1 MSAPD
6 RDHIE
11 LPAPTAWPM
20 VAALGIAF
28 NFAGLVMHPLVTMVG
43 VVLVIAGV
51 VGWFREVLPV
61 EHVERVPLVPLAQR
75 ARPVQPV
82 TRAVA
87 QLVPGVEGHRLRI
100 PVEIHPY
107 SSGIVGGLVGGVAM
121 AVIACAYGVIEYG
134 SPWYPI
140 NLLAAVAIP
149 SLATADT
156 AQLAAFNGLAF
167 GVAAISHVA
176 ISIFVGLVYAA
187 ILPMFPRR
195 PAMSGGVIAPLLWS
209 GLLWASLG
217 VINPALNARIDWPW
231 FVASQIAFGI
241 AAGAVITHT
250 QRIRTMQSLPFAA
263 RAGIEAPGLSETK
276 DGE

>member
-1 MSAPD
+1 
-6 RDHIE
+6 
-11 LPAPTAWPM
+11 M

-28 NFAGLVMHPLVTMVG
+28 GFAGLVMHPLVTMVG
-43 VVLVIAGV
+43 VVLVIAGA

-75 ARPVQPV
+75 AQPVQPV

-87 QLVPGVEGHRLRI
+87 QLVPGVEGHRLRL

-107 SSGIVGGLVGGVAM
+107 SAGILGGLVGGVAM
-121 AVIACAYGVIEYG
+121 AVTACAYGVIEYG
-134 SPWYPI
+134 SLWYPI

-149 SLATADT
+149 SLAAADT

-167 GVAAISHVA
+167 GVAAISHAA

-195 PAMSGGVIAPLLWS
+195 PAVSGGVIAPLLWS

-217 VINPALNARIDWPW
+217 VINPTLNGRIDWPW

-241 AAGAVITHT
+241 AAGVVITRT